1 MRAPPPLPVYQIGIF
16 YMPLRYSPA
25 EGDVCEKPSA
35 PAAGGAGPAPAQG
48 RTLDL
53 NLNQNSVSRCESG
66 SRDLSS
72 GALVMFAD
80 YYHVSIDY
88 LLFRTD
94 EPLLN
99 GAPRRE

>member
-1 MRAPPPLPVYQIGIF
+1 MKNR
-16 YMPLRYSPA
+16 LRQLR
-25 EGDVCEKPSA
+25 EER
-35 PAAGGAGPAPAQG
+35 G
-48 RTLDL
+48 RPRLKVALDL

-66 SRDLSS
+66 SRDLSG